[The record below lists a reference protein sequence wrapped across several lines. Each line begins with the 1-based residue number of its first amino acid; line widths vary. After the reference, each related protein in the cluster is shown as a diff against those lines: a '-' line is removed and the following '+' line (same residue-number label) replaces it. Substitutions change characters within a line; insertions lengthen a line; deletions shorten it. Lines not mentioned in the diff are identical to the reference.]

1 MISYFIHVLVTLQM
15 LIDPNV
21 FVWFLC
27 LKKKYRTLPEI
38 ESWVNYIRFVQ
49 PLSLKLALKYELVS
63 YDFIR

>member
-1 MISYFIHVLVTLQM
+1 M

-27 LKKKYRTLPEI
+27 LKKKYRILPEI